1 MDLLYRALEWVMKL
15 CYGLCKNYGLA
26 ILLFTLLSKIVL
38 LPISVWLQKNSIKM
52 VKMQPEIN
60 MLKAAHFGDADA
72 IAEGQAAI
80 FKREKYHPMASIIP
94 LVIQVILLMG
104 LIEAIRAGMADSSID
119 MRFLGV
125 DLSLVPSAEKGWLIL
140 SPILAGLSA
149 WAMCAAQ
156 NAANVLQVEQ
166 SNWNKYGML
175 VLSVALSLYLG
186 WFVPVGVA
194 VYWIASNLFAIG
206 QLYALNAVIN
216 PKDYVDYEA
225 LEKSKQE
232 LAALQSLGGKK
243 RKLFGDELSKREK
256 ADYKRFF
263 SVVNKHLVYYSESN
277 GFYKYFQ
284 RTIEWLLKNTNL
296 IIHYITSD
304 PNDRIFELAGT
315 EERIKPYYIG
325 EKKLITLMMK
335 MDADVVIMTMPD
347 LENYHIK
354 RSYVRKDIE
363 YICVQHGM
371 GSVNPTLRKGAEDHY
386 DTVFCTGAHQL
397 RELRQMEELDHAPE
411 KNLVETGYP
420 LLDMMLE
427 QYESSPHEE
436 HAVKQILIAPSWQK
450 DNIVDSCLEKILDG
464 LQGRGY
470 RVTVRPHPQHVR
482 HQGAYME
489 QLKERYAACDDV
501 EIQTDFSSNA
511 TVFEADL
518 LITDWSDIA
527 WEFAFTTKKPV
538 LFIDTPMKVMNPDW
552 DKIEEAPMNREL
564 RTVVGQ
570 LLGLDELDRIGD
582 VAADLLA
589 RRDEYRE
596 IITRTMEERLY
607 HIGNSAEIEGKY
619 IVSAIQ
625 RKIRERKETK
635 Q

>member
-80 FKREKYHPMASIIP
+80 FKREKYHPMASIVP